1 MDTDVV
7 IVGGGP
13 SGLTLGLALARHQV
27 KSIILEKGHDVTQ
40 DPRGVVLT
48 GDALRSLWTL
58 GLGKHVSSIGHGRC
72 YISTFSR
79 FQNQ

>member
-1 MDTDVV
+1 MSHISTVV
-7 IVGGGP
+7 KEIKLIP
-13 SGLTLGLALARHQV
+13 F
-27 KSIILEKGHDVTQ
+27 KSIILEKGHDITQ